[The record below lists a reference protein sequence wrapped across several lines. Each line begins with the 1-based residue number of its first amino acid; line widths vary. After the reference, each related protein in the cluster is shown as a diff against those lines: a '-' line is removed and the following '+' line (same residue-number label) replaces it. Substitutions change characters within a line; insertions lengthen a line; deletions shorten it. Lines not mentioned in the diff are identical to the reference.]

1 MADSYI
7 GVYEQT
13 DRGSGFLR
21 EQKSNYRVKPTDPF
35 VTPELVRSLGLV
47 GGELIECTIK
57 PTKDKRARAKNQIG
71 EVLTIQGRDPKDHD
85 AVVPFDELIAIDPQ
99 QAVRF
104 ETDGGPSTMRIIDL
118 MTPIGLGQRG
128 LIVAPPRTGKTMLLQ
143 HMAAGVAAN
152 HPDVYMM
159 VLLIDER
166 PEEVTDMR
174 RSVNGEVV
182 FSSNDEDTASH
193 VRIARLMIQKARRM
207 VESGKDVFI
216 LLDSLTRLA
225 RAFNVDDGRSGGG
238 GRDSRG
244 GRGGGRG
251 GGYGGRGGG
260 GGRTMSGGLSV
271 GALNEPKQIFGAARN
286 VEDGGSL
293 TIVAS
298 ALIETGSRMDDVIFS
313 EFKGTGNMEIMLS
326 REMAN
331 RRVWPAID
339 LNQSGTRK
347 EERLLTPQ
355 ALEVSYKIRR
365 SLLDQGEIRA
375 METLL
380 GSMGKFPNN
389 EAFIA
394 NFAQLAWR

>member
-1 MADSYI
+1 MADSFI
-7 GVYEQT
+7 GVYEGT

-21 EQKSNYRVKPTDPF
+21 EQKSNYRVKPSDPL
-35 VTPELVRSLGLV
+35 VTSELARSFGLK
-47 GGELIECTIK
+47 GGELVECTTK
-57 PTKDKRARAKNQIG
+57 PAKDKRARAKNQIG
-71 EVLTIQGRDPKDHD
+71 EVLSIQGCDPKQHES
-85 AVVPFDELIAIDPQ
+85 VEPFDDLIAIDPQ

-104 ETDGGPSTMRIIDL
+104 ETEGGPTTMRIIDL

-128 LIVAPPRTGKTMLLQ
+128 LIVAPPRTGKTVLLQ
-143 HMAAGVAAN
+143 QMAAGVAAN
-152 HPDVYMM
+152 YPDVYMM

-182 FSSNDEDTASH
+182 SSSNDEDIASH

-216 LLDSLTRLA
+216 LLDSLTRLG
-225 RAFNVDDGRSGGG
+225 RAFNSDDGRSGGG
-238 GRDSRG
+238 GRDGGRYG
-244 GRGGGRG
+244 GRGGGR
-251 GGYGGRGGG
+251 G

-286 VEDGGSL
+286 VEGGGSL

-298 ALIETGSRMDDVIFS
+298 ALIETGSRMDDVIFN

-326 REMAN
+326 RELAN

-347 EERLLTPQ
+347 EERLLTPE
-355 ALEVSYKIRR
+355 ALDVSYKIRR
-365 SLLDQGEIRA
+365 SLLDRGEIRA

-380 GSMGKFPNN
+380 ASMEKFPNN
-389 EAFIA
+389 QAFIA

>member
-1 MADSYI
+1 MTDSFI

-21 EQKSNYRVKPTDPF
+21 EQKSNYRVKPTDPV
-35 VTPELVRSLGLV
+35 VTSELARSVGLK
-47 GGELIECTIK
+47 GGEVIECTTK
-57 PTKDKRARAKNQIG
+57 PAKDKRARGKNQVG
-71 EVLTIQGRDPKDHD
+71 EVLSIQQRDPKEYAD
-85 AVVPFDELIAIDPQ
+85 AEPFDELIAIDPA

-104 ETDGGPSTMRIIDL
+104 ETDGGPAAMRIIDL

-143 HMAAGVAAN
+143 QMAAGVAAN

-159 VLLIDER
+159 VLLVDER

-182 FSSNDEDTASH
+182 YSSNDEDTASH
-193 VRIARLMIQKARRM
+193 VRIARLMIQKAKRM
-207 VESGKDVFI
+207 VESGRDVFI

-238 GRDSRG
+238 RNG
-244 GRGGGRG
+244 GRGGGR
-251 GGYGGRGGG
+251 YGGRG

-286 VEDGGSL
+286 VENGGSL

-347 EERLLTPQ
+347 EERLLTAE
-355 ALEVSYKIRR
+355 ALDVSYKIRR

-380 GSMGKFPNN
+380 ASMGKFPNN
-389 EAFIA
+389 QAFIS
-394 NFAQLAWR
+394 NFAQVAWR